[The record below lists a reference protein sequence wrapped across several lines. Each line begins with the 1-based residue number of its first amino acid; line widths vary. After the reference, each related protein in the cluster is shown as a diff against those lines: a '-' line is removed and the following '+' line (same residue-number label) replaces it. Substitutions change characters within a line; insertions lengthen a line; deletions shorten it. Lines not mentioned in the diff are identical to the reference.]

1 MTATTTTA
9 GGRVRFLAGRLRR
22 ALAAVAVAGLV
33 AAGCGG
39 SAPEVPLGA
48 DGQPD
53 AALELGRTVYGAQC
67 QNCHG
72 NEGQGGRGKPLNRGR
87 ALERYPEIESM
98 IEVVTQGKGSG
109 MPSFDDKLEPDE
121 IEAVVRYV
129 REVLN

>member
-9 GGRVRFLAGRLRR
+9 GGRVRFLAGRFRR
-22 ALAAVAVAGLV
+22 ALAVVGVAGVVAVGCAGP
-33 AAGCGG
+33 
-39 SAPEVPLGA
+39 APEVPLGA

-53 AALELGRTVYGAQC
+53 PVLELGRTVYGAQC

>member
-1 MTATTTTA
+1 MTTTTTTA

-22 ALAAVAVAGLV
+22 ALATVAVAGLV

-67 QNCHG
+67 QNC
-72 NEGQGGRGKPLNRGR
+72 QGGRGKPLNRGR

>member
-1 MTATTTTA
+1 MIDETTTA
-9 GGRVRFLAGRLRR
+9 GGRVRLLAGPLRR
-22 ALAAVAVAGLV
+22 ALLAVAVAGLV

-39 SAPEVPLGA
+39 AAPEVPLGA

-53 AALELGRTVYGAQC
+53 PVLELGRTVYGAQC
-67 QNCHG
+67 SSCHG

-87 ALERYPEIESM
+87 ALERYPEIEEM
-98 IEVVTQGKGSG
+98 IAVVVEGKGSG
-109 MPSFDDKLEPDE
+109 MPSFEDRLEADE